1 MDEKNYQIIIRKI
14 EKYLE
19 KYKLKE
25 EKLYWLKSNNKEL
38 LIIRRN
44 EIEPILSL
52 VYKHLLSRY
61 FRLETTLTKLKE
73 RYYWSKMR
81 NNIKSYIYTCD
92 QYQRH
97 GKTIDKNKLHLIR
110 IKKPFYQWEI
120 DIVESLTET
129 SQENK
134 YIVVVINYFMKYP
147 EARIL
152 TNADAKSVANFIYED
167 IICKHDCSEKIISD
181 RRTYFN
187 NQIIEK
193 LLEWFKIRH
202 NLSTLYHLKTN
213 RLVEKFNRTLCESL
227 AKLNK
232 EKKNWNKYISLIL
245 FAYKTKVNKST

>member
-110 IKKPFYQWEI
+110 IKKPF
-120 DIVESLTET
+120 
-129 SQENK
+129 
-134 YIVVVINYFMKYP
+134 
-147 EARIL
+147 
-152 TNADAKSVANFIYED
+152 
-167 IICKHDCSEKIISD
+167 
-181 RRTYFN
+181 N